1 MTFARSV
8 SELYGQYQGFGEE
21 RNQMGWIKDKWKR
34 SKWKQK
40 CSMNKVLKR
49 YIAMERRY
57 DLWLEMILEC
67 RVFYLILFV
76 LGPEKLEHSDSR
88 AI

>member
-1 MTFARSV
+1 
-8 SELYGQYQGFGEE
+8 
-21 RNQMGWIKDKWKR
+21 MGGIKDKWKR
-34 SKWKQK
+34 SEWKQK

-49 YIAMERRY
+49 CIEMERRY

-67 RVFYLILFV
+67 RVFYLLLFV